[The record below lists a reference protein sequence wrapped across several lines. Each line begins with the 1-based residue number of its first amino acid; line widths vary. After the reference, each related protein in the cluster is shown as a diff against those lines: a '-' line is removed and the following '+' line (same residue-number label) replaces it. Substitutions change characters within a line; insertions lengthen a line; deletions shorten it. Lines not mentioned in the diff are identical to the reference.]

1 MHQHYQFHDEKP
13 LKADPQLLRRMLR
26 YARPYR
32 GILTLALFLTML
44 VTALQLAQPY
54 ILKIAIDQYIL
65 GPGDAAGLRLL
76 AFSFFLAFS
85 LGLLLH
91 YWQFNLLM
99 RTGQRIV
106 NDIRRDAFAH
116 LQELPVS
123 FLDRNPAGRLV
134 TRVTN
139 DAEVI
144 SEMYTGFLL
153 DLCRDL
159 LLLTGIVVVMLRLH
173 APLALLTF
181 TFIPLVVLAMIIYR
195 RKARPVFREMRR
207 QLARLN
213 AFAAENIA
221 GIRIIQA
228 FLQQERRL
236 GLFSA
241 INEEHYRAA
250 LREMKIFAVFRPAMD
265 LIRSLALATLLWF
278 GGASVLAGVIPF
290 GVLFAFINY
299 LEQFFRPLNDLSER
313 YSIFQSALAAAERI
327 FQMLDEKKEAETA
340 TAAIGEKVTGE
351 RPTGEGTTKIIRG
364 DIDFNGVWF
373 TYTEE
378 EDEEWVLRDIN
389 LQIRAGEKVAIAGP
403 TGAGKTSLVH
413 LLNRFYP
420 VARGKIL
427 IDGIDIGE
435 FGLKELR
442 RQVGIVPQDIFLFNA
457 SIRENITLNAV
468 TLSETELEA
477 VCRAAGLYPFIQ
489 EMPQKF
495 ETPVGERGFS
505 LSTGQRQLLAMARI
519 LVFNPSIFILDEAT
533 AHLDAETEELLQQSL
548 AHAIHGRTSIMI
560 AHRLSTLRL
569 ADRIFFLQQGI
580 LTPVPSF
587 EHLLQKL
594 GILSAEDPFPF
605 H

>member
-1 MHQHYQFHDEKP
+1 VHQHYHFYDEKP

-32 GILTLALFLTML
+32 GILVLALGLTML

-76 AFSFFLAFS
+76 VFSFFIAFS
-85 LGLLLH
+85 MGLLLH

-106 NDIRRDAFAH
+106 NDIRLDAFAH

-139 DAEVI
+139 DAEII

-159 LLLTGIVVVMLRLH
+159 FLLAGIVVVMLRLH

-181 TFIPLVVLAMIIYR
+181 TFMPLVVLAMIIYR
-195 RKARPVFREMRR
+195 RQARPVFRELRR

-221 GIRIIQA
+221 GIRVIQA

-241 INEEHYRAA
+241 INEAHYRAA

-265 LIRSLALATLLWF
+265 LIRSLALAALLWF

-327 FQMLDEKKEAETA
+327 FQMLDEKKEADTA
-340 TAAIGEKVTGE
+340 V
-351 RPTGEGTTKIIRG
+351 GEGATDEGATKIILG
-364 DIDFNGVWF
+364 DIHFNGVWF
-373 TYTEE
+373 AYTE
-378 EDEEWVLRDIN
+378 DEWVLRDIN
-389 LQIRAGEKVAIAGP
+389 LQIKAGEKVAIAGP

-420 VARGKIL
+420 FARGEIIL
-427 IDGIDIGE
+427 DGIDIRE

-442 RQVGIVPQDIFLFNA
+442 RQVGIVQQDIFLFNA
-457 SIRENITLNAV
+457 SIRENITLNAI
-468 TLSETELEA
+468 TLSEGELEV

-505 LSTGQRQLLAMARI
+505 LSTGQRQLLALARI

-533 AHLDAETEELLQQSL
+533 AHLDAETEEVLQHSL
-548 AHAIHGRTSIMI
+548 AHAMQGRTSIII

-580 LTPVPSF
+580 LTPVQNIN
-587 EHLLQKL
+587 HLLEKL
-594 GILSAEDPFPF
+594 GIPSSGDPLI
-605 H
+605 